1 MTSTRSRRAP
11 ARPSESRFERLAR
24 WSIRHRRRAIALW
37 VATLLAVLGGSFAI
51 GADWSND
58 FSLPGTESQQALD
71 TLQRSA
77 PAQAGDTID
86 IALRD
91 PAGMR
96 APDTRAR
103 AEAML
108 ARVERL
114 PHVAAVQDPYATTG
128 AISRDGTVARAT
140 VLLDGRSDSVP
151 RADVLGVIDTAEAAD
166 GKGLQVE
173 LGGDAV
179 RYVDPGSS
187 GAESIGTLAALV
199 ILVFLF
205 GSLLAASI
213 PVATAL
219 VAVGG
224 TTALIVLGS
233 HLLDVA
239 DFTPALMSLVGLGV
253 GIDYALLIFSR
264 YRAELLHD
272 RDRDDALRI
281 ALDTA
286 GRSVVFAGAT
296 VIIGL
301 LGLIALGI
309 GVLQGIALGVSLTV
323 LVTMVASLTLLPA
336 LLTVFGRRI
345 ERGVRKRALKARDRD
360 RVEGERW
367 RRWAAAVQRRPVAV
381 LAIAGTLMVA
391 LALPATGMR
400 LGFAD
405 AGNDSTSSTSRR
417 AYDLLAAG
425 FGAGFNGPLLVVAD
439 GGDAAAAS
447 ALHDTLQRTPG
458 VAAVAPPQRGAGGA
472 GAGAGAGGGSAA
484 AGARVWTVIA
494 YPDAKP
500 QDEATQQLVTHLRD
514 DVLPPLAA
522 TTDATYLVGGATA
535 ASDDYARAVQ
545 QRLPLF
551 VAIVVGLS
559 SLLLMVVFRSLLIPL
574 KAALLNLLSIGAS
587 LGVVTLVF
595 QHGLFGIEGS
605 PVDATIPILI
615 FAIVFGLSMDY
626 EVFLVGRMHEE
637 WERTHDARHAV
648 REGLAQTGRVITAA
662 GAIMVVVFGAFL
674 TSPDRMMKQ
683 FGLGLA
689 VAILLDAVVIR
700 CLIVPAAMELMDRWA
715 WWMPRWLRVR
725 LPRLALERARP

>member
-1 MTSTRSRRAP
+1 MTSTRMRRTP
-11 ARPSESRFERLAR
+11 ARPSESRFERLAH

-37 VATLLAVLGGSFAI
+37 VATLLTVLGASFAI
-51 GADWSND
+51 GADWDND
-58 FSLPGTESQQALD
+58 FALPGTESQQALD
-71 TLQRSA
+71 TLERSA
-77 PAQAGDTID
+77 PAQAGDTVQIVLHD
-86 IALRD
+86 RGGIA
-91 PAGMR
+91 A
-96 APDTRAR
+96 AETRER
-103 AEAML
+103 VEAMV
-108 ARVERL
+108 REVGRL
-114 PHVAAVQDPYATTG
+114 PHVAAVQDPFSGDAV
-128 AISRDGTVARAT
+128 SRDGTIAYAT
-140 VLLDGRSDSVP
+140 VALDGTSGAVP
-151 RADVLGVIDTAEAAD
+151 RAAVERLIETAEAARGD
-166 GKGLQVE
+166 GLEVE

-179 RYVDPGSS
+179 RYVDAGGG

-213 PVATAL
+213 PIVTAL

-224 TTALIVLGS
+224 TTALIVIGS
-233 HLLDVA
+233 HLFDVA

-264 YRAELLHD
+264 YRAELLAD

-309 GVLQGIALGVSLTV
+309 GVLQGVALGVSLTV
-323 LVTMVASLTLLPA
+323 LVTMAASLTLLPA

-345 ERGVRKRALKARDRD
+345 ERSVRKRALKARRRQ

-367 RRWAAAVQRRPVAV
+367 RRWAAFVQRRPLPV
-381 LAIAGTLMVA
+381 LAVAGTLLVA
-391 LALPATGMR
+391 LALPATDMR

-405 AGNDSTSSTSRR
+405 AGNDSASSGPRK

-425 FGAGFNGPLLVVAD
+425 FGAGFNGPLLIVAD
-439 GGDAAAAS
+439 GGDASAAD
-447 ALHDTLQRTPG
+447 ALRTTLATAPG
-458 VAAVAPPQRGAGGA
+458 VAAVAPPQRGEDGV
-472 GAGAGAGGGSAA
+472 S
-484 AGARVWTVIA
+484 TVVA
-494 YPDAKP
+494 FPDAKP
-500 QDEATQQLVTHLRD
+500 QDEATQQLVTRLRD
-514 DVLPPLAA
+514 EVLPPLAA
-522 TTDATYLVGGATA
+522 RTGATYLVGGSTA
-535 ASDDYARAVQ
+535 AGDDYATAVQ
-545 QRLPLF
+545 ERLPLF

-559 SLLLMVVFRSLLIPL
+559 ALLLMVVFRSLLIPL
-574 KAALLNLLSIGAS
+574 KAAVLNLLSIGAA

-595 QHGLFGIEGS
+595 QHGLFGIEPS
-605 PVDATIPILI
+605 PVDSTIPILI

-637 WERTHDARHAV
+637 WERTGDARHAV
-648 REGLAQTGRVITAA
+648 REGLAATGRVITAA
-662 GAIMVVVFGAFL
+662 GAIMVVVFGAFM

-689 VAILLDAVVIR
+689 VAILLDALVIR
-700 CLIVPAAMELMDRWA
+700 CLIVPAVMRLLDRWA
-715 WWMPRWLRVR
+715 WWLPRWLSVR
-725 LPRLALERARP
+725 LPRVALERA

>member
-1 MTSTRSRRAP
+1 MTSTRSRPAP
-11 ARPSESRFERLAR
+11 ARPSESRFERLAH

-37 VATLLAVLGGSFAI
+37 LVTLLAVLGSSFAI
-51 GADWSND
+51 GADWNND
-58 FSLPGTESQQALD
+58 FALPGTESQAALD
-71 TLQRSA
+71 TLKRSS
-77 PAQAGDTID
+77 PAQAGDTVQIVM
-86 IALRD
+86 RD
-91 PAGMR
+91 PGGVGDPR
-96 APDTRAR
+96 TR
-103 AEAML
+103 E
-108 ARVERL
+108 RVESMVAEVSRL
-114 PHVAAVQDPYATTG
+114 PHVAGVQDPFTSG
-128 AISRDGTVARAT
+128 AVSRDGTIAYAT
-140 VLLDGRSDSVP
+140 VALDDTSNAVP
-151 RADVLGVIDTAEAAD
+151 RAAIERLIDTAEAARGD
-166 GKGLQVE
+166 GLQVE

-179 RYVDPGSS
+179 RYVDAGGG

-213 PVATAL
+213 PIVTAL
-219 VAVGG
+219 IAVGG
-224 TTALIVLGS
+224 TTALIVIGS
-233 HLLDVA
+233 HLFDVA

-264 YRAELLHD
+264 YRSELLAD

-309 GVLQGIALGVSLTV
+309 GILQGVALGVSVTV

-336 LLTVFGRRI
+336 LLTVFGKRI
-345 ERGVRKRALKARDRD
+345 ERSVRKRALKARRRQ

-367 RRWAAAVQRRPVAV
+367 RRWAAFVQARPVAV
-381 LAIAGTLMVA
+381 LAVAGTLMVA
-391 LALPATGMR
+391 LALPATDMR

-405 AGNDSTSSTSRR
+405 AGNDSASSGPRK
-417 AYDLLAAG
+417 AYDLLADG
-425 FGAGFNGPLLVVAD
+425 FGAGFNGPLLIVAD
-439 GGDAAAAS
+439 GGGAAAAES
-447 ALHDTLQRTPG
+447 LRTTLADTPG
-458 VAAVAPPQRGAGGA
+458 VAAVAPPQD
-472 GAGAGAGGGSAA
+472 GGS
-484 AGARVWTVIA
+484 GEVTTVVA
-494 YPDAKP
+494 FPDAKP
-500 QDEATQQLVTHLRD
+500 QDEATQQLVTRLRD

-522 TTDATYLVGGATA
+522 RTGATYLVGGSTA
-535 ASDDYARAVQ
+535 AADDYAHAVQ
-545 QRLPLF
+545 ERLPLF

-559 SLLLMVVFRSLLIPL
+559 ALLLMVVFRSLLIPL
-574 KAALLNLLSIGAS
+574 KAAVLNLLSIGAA

-595 QHGLFGIEGS
+595 QHGLFGIEPS
-605 PVDATIPILI
+605 PVDSTIPILI

-637 WERTHDARHAV
+637 WERTGDARHAV
-648 REGLAQTGRVITAA
+648 REGLAATGRVITAA
-662 GAIMVVVFGAFL
+662 GAIMVVVFGAFM

-700 CLIVPAAMELMDRWA
+700 CLIVPAVMRLMDRWA
-715 WWMPRWLRVR
+715 WWMPRWLSVR
-725 LPRLALERARP
+725 LPRVALERRVAAAD